1 MTNAEYS
8 SMFVSKS
15 NQLVDALTSG
25 PLAAKLKSPVVML
38 GNSVTSAQKTALE
51 PKKTTLV
58 YEAGDGI
65 NQNTLNTFLNLVK

>member
-1 MTNAEYS
+1 
-8 SMFVSKS
+8 MFVSKS

-51 PKKTTLV
+51 PKKTNLV
-58 YEAGDGI
+58 YTAGDGI
-65 NQNTLNTFLNLVK
+65 NQNTLNAFLNLVN

>member
-1 MTNAEYS
+1 
-8 SMFVSKS
+8 
-15 NQLVDALTSG
+15 
-25 PLAAKLKSPVVML
+25 ML